1 MTRIS
6 ELTPVFVEC
15 IPEELREGVLYISV
29 VYATAAHLC
38 CCCCGQEVVTT
49 LSPTDWQL
57 KFDGRSVS
65 LTPSVGNWN
74 FPCQS
79 HYWIIEN
86 RVEWSARW
94 SKRQIEAG
102 RGRDQRRKADYFGE
116 RPSDTRQ
123 PIVPTSWIGRLL
135 RRLLGRRPQ

>member
-6 ELTPVFVEC
+6 ELTPQFVEY
-15 IPEELREGVLYISV
+15 IPEELREGVLYVSM
-29 VYATAAHLC
+29 VYATSAHLC
-38 CCCCGQEVVTT
+38 CCGCGQEVVTT

-86 RVEWSARW
+86 RVKWSARW
-94 SKRQIEAG
+94 SMREIEAG
-102 RGRDQRRKADYFGE
+102 RARDQRRKADYFGE
-116 RPSDTRQ
+116 RPSDKRQ
-123 PIVPTSWIGRLL
+123 PVVPASGMGRLL